1 MANLVKSKTPE
12 SDKNLWATTWECFA
26 DSKALYWREFK
37 CDVAALPATAKCTN
51 IIVPPDYTF
60 MDGDDLL
67 ERNIVGVD
75 ALGTDWPDDWWC
87 NPPFDDKAS
96 FIRHARKQQ
105 SAGRQGMM
113 LLPYEPITGWWRD
126 LLSDDVIIYEPNGRY
141 NFYEADGATKK
152 SGVNFGSAFVLFPAC
167 KIGPSIRVPFKRGI
181 GLTSAKESP

>member
-26 DSKALYWREFK
+26 DAKELYGREFK
-37 CDVAALPATAKCTN
+37 CDVAALPSTAKCTN

-60 MDGDDLL
+60 MDFGD
-67 ERNIVGVD
+67 IVGCDIIGVD
-75 ALGTDWPDDWWC
+75 ALATDWLDDWWC
-87 NPPFDDKAS
+87 NPPFDDKAA
-96 FIRHARKQQ
+96 FIRQARKQQ

-113 LLPYEPITGWWRD
+113 LLPYEPLTQWWRD
-126 LLSDDVIIYEPNGRY
+126 LLSDDVIIYEPDGRY
-141 NFYEADGATKK
+141 NFYEADGKTKK

-181 GLTSAKESP
+181 GLTSAKEST